1 MDRPKHSSNA
11 PVGKKPRLPLPR
23 EHRQLSPALSPTVAW
38 DQPGAQGERRQL
50 QTQDWVCE
58 PPESRCPNRHWS
70 VSIDE
75 RRRLATQGGWE
86 EPGTSGPTPY
96 CRDIAQLVAQLVS
109 EDVDKDVLL
118 PHPLRSSESANAF
131 HAFLARSAPFWQTVT
146 LEAQVSRS
154 PPFQEP
160 T

>member
-1 MDRPKHSSNA
+1 MEAELDPGEERAQGSPCGVQRVGGRGTRGAQLCPA
-11 PVGKKPRLPLPR
+11 PTAS
-23 EHRQLSPALSPTVAW
+23 LSP
-38 DQPGAQGERRQL
+38 Q
-50 QTQDWVCE
+50 VCE